1 MPRGSPVRTGEAA
14 SSKLPPQARGQPN
27 RARDAAR
34 RGPVAPR
41 SRGDCRRRRGQR
53 ASTVSTSATSARRRP
68 GTAPR
73 PEAARARASN
83 SDVLQGEASI
93 TSRRRRRVAR
103 PAPIR
108 GRRPVH
114 ALAHLRCGASSRPR
128 ARATSNGSG
137 GSVPGRQENKTFFD
151 GHGRLRRGD
160 HRRGRGSDDAFRNP
174 RGSQSVAS
182 ELHRRVS
189 RQLRPRSGA
198 AHRLGPWRSHR
209 AGGRRALKTS
219 HGGWR
224 CASADPQCTHPPL
237 TAGLRRSTCSPP
249 RR

>member
-1 MPRGSPVRTGEAA
+1 MPPPNGGVRRGCLAYLSVSCSARQGRKCGVTFSLAVDGGKRAAFDALARSDGLLALPRGSPVRTAEAA

-41 SRGDCRRRRGQR
+41 SLGGRRRGRRQR

-93 TSRRRRRVAR
+93 TSRRRHRVAR
-103 PAPIR
+103 PALNR
-108 GRRPVH
+108 GRRRVH
-114 ALAHLRCGASSRPR
+114 ALAHLRHGASSPPR

-137 GSVPGRQENKTFFD
+137 GSVPGRQESRTFFD

-160 HRRGRGSDDAFRNP
+160 HRRGRGSDDAFRNH

-182 ELHRRVS
+182 E
-189 RQLRPRSGA
+189 
-198 AHRLGPWRSHR
+198 
-209 AGGRRALKTS
+209 
-219 HGGWR
+219 
-224 CASADPQCTHPPL
+224 
-237 TAGLRRSTCSPP
+237 
-249 RR
+249 